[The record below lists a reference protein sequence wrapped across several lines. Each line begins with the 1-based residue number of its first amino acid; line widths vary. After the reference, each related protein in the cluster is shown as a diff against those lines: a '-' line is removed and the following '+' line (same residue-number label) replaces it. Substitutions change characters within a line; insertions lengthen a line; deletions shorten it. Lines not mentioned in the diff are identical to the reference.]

1 MKTKYSLMM
10 IGLMLCIAAC
20 KKDVSGSLSQVI
32 NKNDKNSSNALGQS
46 SLVAKW
52 NIVTDS
58 TFAGAGITNHPVDY
72 SGQPGDYFDIRTNG
86 YIYTKEGAVLDTL
99 SYTLVSDTTI
109 IIKPFGLAV
118 NSVPPTTSHITNL
131 TSNSVTIA
139 SPVFATPGG
148 EFGRKVSLSR

>member
-1 MKTKYSLMM
+1 MKTKYSLMI
-10 IGLMLCIAAC
+10 IGLMLCVAAC
-20 KKDVSGSLSQVI
+20 KKDINGSLSPVT
-32 NKNDKNSSNALGQS
+32 NKSDKNSLSGLGQA

-58 TFAGAGITNHPVDY
+58 TYAGAGISNHPVDY

-109 IIKPFGLAV
+109 KIQPFGFGI
-118 NSVPPTTSHITNL
+118 NSVPTTSHITNF

-139 SPVFATPGG
+139 SPSFATPGG
-148 EFGRKVSLSR
+148 IFWRKVTLSR